1 MTKQQELKQKEL
13 SKALQEEFKKLE
25 PHVGEDVKEEFD
37 YTIEYL
43 KTGYYRVADME
54 KYDLLETCI
63 NDFETL
69 YNDYCT
75 S

>member
-1 MTKQQELKQKEL
+1 MTKQQELI
-13 SKALQEEFKKLE
+13 KALQEEWLCLE
-25 PHVGEDVKEEFD
+25 PHVREDVKDEFD

-54 KYDLLETCI
+54 EYDLLEAAI

-69 YNDYCT
+69 YNDYCK
-75 S
+75 